1 MLGRRVLPSVSA
13 LAGIVLVCLAATGC
27 GYHLVG
33 TSSYL
38 PADFKTLY
46 VAKFKNQTTWTDMDQ
61 RLTEAVTRE
70 WVRRRRFTIVD
81 SPKGA
86 DLELEGVIRSVN
98 ISPVRF
104 DQEGRTT
111 EYQMTVTASVK
122 LVRPR
127 KSKPPLVLWQDK
139 AFSRRTSYQVDV
151 SAVDYFDRQLE
162 AIDRVSGEFARSLVS
177 AVLEGF

>member
-1 MLGRRVLPSVSA
+1 MTSSSRWVGTL
-13 LAGIVLVCLAATGC
+13 LAGVVLVMGTGC

-38 PADFKTLY
+38 PANLKTLY
-46 VAKFKNQTTWTDMDQ
+46 VSTFKNLTKWTDMDQ

-70 WVRRRRFTIVD
+70 WVRRRRFTIVN

-86 DLELEGVIRSVN
+86 DLELDGTIKAVS

-104 DQEGRTT
+104 DQQGRAT
-111 EYQMTVTASVK
+111 EYQMTLIASVRLLDTTGK
-122 LVRPR
+122 
-127 KSKPPLVLWQDK
+127 KPKVLWENRS
-139 AFSRRTSYQVDV
+139 FSRRTSYQVDV

-162 AIDRVSGEFARSLVS
+162 AIDRVSEAFARSLVS

>member
-1 MLGRRVLPSVSA
+1 MGITFWRRWTGLA
-13 LAGIVLVCLAATGC
+13 LAGVTLAMGAGC

-38 PADFKTLY
+38 PANLKTLY
-46 VAKFKNQTTWTDMDQ
+46 VATFTNHTKWTDMDQ

-70 WVRRRRFTIVD
+70 WVRRRRFTIVS

-86 DLELEGVIRSVN
+86 DLKLEGTIKGVG

-104 DQEGRTT
+104 DQQGRAT
-111 EYQMTVTASVK
+111 EYQMTLVASVK
-122 LVRPR
+122 LIDQTG
-127 KSKPPLVLWQDK
+127 KKPKVLWEDK
-139 AFSRRTSYQVDV
+139 SFSRRTSYQVDV

>member
-1 MLGRRVLPSVSA
+1 MIRGRWIGVL
-13 LAGIVLVCLAATGC
+13 LAGAVLVTGLGC

-38 PADFKTLY
+38 PANLKTLY
-46 VAKFKNQTTWTDMDQ
+46 VATFKNLTKWTDMDQ

-70 WVRRRRFTIVD
+70 WVRRRRFTVVS

-86 DLELEGVIRSVN
+86 DLELRGTIKSVG

-104 DQEGRTT
+104 DQVGRAT
-111 EYQMTVTASVK
+111 EYQMTLVASVQ
-122 LVRPR
+122 LVDLTG
-127 KSKPPLVLWQDK
+127 KKPKVLWEDK
-139 AFSRRTSYQVDV
+139 SFSRRTSYQVDV

>member
-1 MLGRRVLPSVSA
+1 MASWISLA
-13 LAGIVLVCLAATGC
+13 LILAAGC

-38 PADFKTLY
+38 PADLQKLY
-46 VAKFKNQTTWTDMDQ
+46 VTKFKNQTSWTDMDQ

-70 WVRRRRFTIVD
+70 WVRRRRFTVVD
-81 SPKGA
+81 SPKAA
-86 DLELEGVIRSVN
+86 DLNLEGVIRAVN

-104 DQEGRTT
+104 DQAGRAT
-111 EYQMTVTASVK
+111 EYQMTLVASVQ
-122 LVRPR
+122 LVDRR
-127 KSKPPLVLWQDK
+127 GKKPQVLWQDK
-139 AFSRRTSYQVDV
+139 GFSRRTSYTVDV

-162 AIDRVSGEFARSLVS
+162 AIDEVSEEFARSLVS